1 MGISLI
7 ALVALSACTDD
18 VDGDRGT
25 GLTGHRLSF
34 IVSMDGEEAQTRAD
48 GSGTTA
54 ATRYL
59 NSVELKGRQGGKSVY
74 LQAEETDGF
83 PGDGQPLTRGTQIN
97 SATAMNAFAVSIY
110 SDPTGTPDQMYNKK
124 VENVSSTWTPE
135 KDYHW
140 SKGQKLSFFAWYP
153 YEKVWDV
160 TTDENTA
167 GAPVLAYTVPSK
179 VEEQQDLMTAVRVNQ
194 SETVGGTKLQFKHAL
209 SAVRFMSGSSLSICT
224 LHYIKLKGVKNKGAY
239 SMETQGWTLDN
250 DTTSYTFTLEK
261 EMDGTPGAP
270 ITEGDQTLLLMPQV
284 FEDENAELEVN
295 MTVGIDNYTLTA
307 KLKDV
312 TGEWKPGKT
321 YTYKISDTL
330 SDILK
335 VDVNFFK
342 GTNYTAHNISANG
355 DPYTIDITY
364 PYPNHVKKVEARL
377 KFSNAHTVESFDLT
391 GQTSVSRTSF
401 CMNNNGDPSK
411 AMTYKQGF
419 LIEIRIESDV
429 EVKIIAPHRDAN
441 ASREYTYSP
450 AENNDTWYSVWYG
463 DMYPPNYIDATNK
476 VIMSRQDAKEG
487 LLNMGS
493 DINAVESALTSVK
506 AAYVATYYEVDTNHP
521 KYGKGKWSLPYV
533 FWTADMIHK
542 ADVLCDMADNDAPPG
557 GNNLY
562 GESMHYHASSAWTEG
577 IASGT
582 SPLSYTYWVIRGTR
596 GGAKTRRYDSNYFM
610 SHTSPNDATNDA
622 QLFVSYR
629 SYSRALRLQIQY

>member
-48 GSGTTA
+48 GSETTA

-97 SATAMNAFAVSIY
+97 SAANMNAFAVSIY

-179 VEEQQDLMTAVRVNQ
+179 VEEQQDLMTAVRLNQ

-284 FEDENAELEVN
+284 FEDENAELEVY
-295 MTVGIDNYTLTA
+295 MSVGIYSYTLTA

-321 YTYKISDTL
+321 YTYKISDAL

-391 GQTSVSRTSF
+391 GQTRVSRTSF

-411 AMTYKQGF
+411 AMTYRQGF

-450 AENNDTWYSVWYG
+450 AENNDTWYCVWYG
-463 DMYPPNYIDATNK
+463 DMYPPNYIDATYK
-476 VIMSRQDAKEG
+476 VIISRENATGNVTMEDA
-487 LLNMGS
+487 
-493 DINAVESALTSVK
+493 VALRK
-506 AAYVATYYEVDTNHP
+506 DYYEVDVNHP
-521 KYGKGKWSLPYV
+521 KYGKGQWGFPNVLGDE
-533 FWTADMIHK
+533 WTIHRGDILYDMIYN
-542 ADVLCDMADNDAPPG
+542 CTSPG
-557 GNNLY
+557 GNALY
-562 GESMHYHASSAWTEG
+562 GKNIYENNLVNVWTNQACG
-577 IASGT
+577 YA
-582 SPLSYTYWVIRGTR
+582 Y
-596 GGAKTRRYDSNYFM
+596 GGAYCYWAIKAVPASNRRYDKSYFDNLPHQSN
-610 SHTSPNDATNDA
+610 SGNA
-622 QLFVSYR
+622 QLTPNATSRKAISRFVIMY
-629 SYSRALRLQIQY
+629 

>member
-1 MGISLI
+1 MTLLSRKRLMGISLI

-34 IVSMDGEEAQTRAD
+34 IVSMDGEEVQTRAD

-97 SATAMNAFAVSIY
+97 TATTMNAFAVSIY

-135 KDYHW
+135 EDYHW

-153 YEKVWDV
+153 YEKVWNV

-179 VEEQQDLMTAVRVNQ
+179 VEEQQDLMTAVRLNQ
-194 SETVGGTKLQFKHAL
+194 SETVGGTNLQFKHAL
-209 SAVRFMSGSSLSICT
+209 SAVRFMVGSSLSTCT

-239 SMETQGWTLDN
+239 SMATQGWTLEN
-250 DTTSYTFTLEK
+250 DTTSYTFTIEK
-261 EMDGTPGAP
+261 GMDGTPNVP

-284 FEDENAELEVN
+284 FEDENAELEVY
-295 MTVGIDNYTLTA
+295 MTVGIYSYTLTA

-335 VDVNFFK
+335 VDVKFFK

-377 KFSNAHTVESFDLT
+377 KYSNAHTVETFDLT
-391 GQTSVSRTSF
+391 GQTSVSRTSL

-411 AMTYKQGF
+411 AMAYRQGF
-419 LIEIRIESDV
+419 MIEIRIESDV
-429 EVKIIAPHRDAN
+429 DVKIIAPHRDAN
-441 ASREYTYSP
+441 ASRQYKYSP
-450 AENNDTWYSVWYG
+450 AENNDTWYCVWYG
-463 DMYPPNYIDATNK
+463 DMYPPNYIDATYK
-476 VIMSRQDAKEG
+476 VIISRE
-487 LLNMGS
+487 
-493 DINAVESALTSVK
+493 NATANRTME
-506 AAYVATYYEVDTNHP
+506 AAVSLRKDYYEVDVNHP
-521 KYGKGKWSLPYV
+521 KYGKRQWGFPNV
-533 FWTADMIHK
+533 MGDEWTIHRGDILYDMMNN
-542 ADVLCDMADNDAPPG
+542 CAPPG
-557 GNNLY
+557 NNSLY
-562 GESMHYHASSAWTEG
+562 GSEIFSHKLGVIWTNQACGYAYNGAPCYWAIKPG
-577 IASGT
+577 I
-582 SPLSYTYWVIRGTR
+582 
-596 GGAKTRRYDSNYFM
+596 KRYDKSYFDNLPHQSN
-610 SHTSPNDATNDA
+610 SGDA
-622 QLFVSYR
+622 QLTPNTTSRTAVS
-629 SYSRALRLQIQY
+629 RLVIMY

>member
-34 IVSMDGEEAQTRAD
+34 IVSMDGEEVQTRAD

-97 SATAMNAFAVSIY
+97 TATTMNAFAVSIY

-135 KDYHW
+135 EDYHW

-153 YEKVWDV
+153 YEKVWNV

-179 VEEQQDLMTAVRVNQ
+179 VEEQQDLMTAVRLNQ
-194 SETVGGTKLQFKHAL
+194 SETVGGTNLQFKHAL
-209 SAVRFMSGSSLSICT
+209 SAVRFMVGSSLSTCT

-239 SMETQGWTLDN
+239 SMATQGWTLEN
-250 DTTSYTFTLEK
+250 DTTSYTFTIEK
-261 EMDGTPGAP
+261 GMDGTPNVP

-284 FEDENAELEVN
+284 FEDENAELEVY
-295 MTVGIDNYTLTA
+295 MTVGIYSYTLTA

-335 VDVNFFK
+335 VDVKFFK

-377 KFSNAHTVESFDLT
+377 KYSNAHTVETFDLT
-391 GQTSVSRTSF
+391 GQTSVSRTSL

-411 AMTYKQGF
+411 AMAYRQGF
-419 LIEIRIESDV
+419 MIEIRIESDV
-429 EVKIIAPHRDAN
+429 DVKIIAPHRDAN
-441 ASREYTYSP
+441 ASRQYKYSP
-450 AENNDTWYSVWYG
+450 AENNDTWYCVWYG
-463 DMYPPNYIDATNK
+463 DMYPPNYIDATYK
-476 VIMSRQDAKEG
+476 VIISRE
-487 LLNMGS
+487 
-493 DINAVESALTSVK
+493 NATANRTME
-506 AAYVATYYEVDTNHP
+506 AAVSLRKDYYEVDVNHP
-521 KYGKGKWSLPYV
+521 KYGKRQWGFPNV
-533 FWTADMIHK
+533 MGDEWTIHRGDILYDMMNN
-542 ADVLCDMADNDAPPG
+542 CAPPG
-557 GNNLY
+557 NNSLY
-562 GESMHYHASSAWTEG
+562 GSEIFSHKLGVIWTNQACGYAYNGAPCYWAIKPG
-577 IASGT
+577 I
-582 SPLSYTYWVIRGTR
+582 
-596 GGAKTRRYDSNYFM
+596 KRYDKSYFDNLPHQSN
-610 SHTSPNDATNDA
+610 SGDA
-622 QLFVSYR
+622 QLTPNTTSRTAVS
-629 SYSRALRLQIQY
+629 RLVIMY

>member
-1 MGISLI
+1 MTLLSRKRLMGISLI
-7 ALVALSACTDD
+7 ALAAFSACSDD
-18 VDGDRGT
+18 MDGDRGT

-48 GSGTTA
+48 GSETTA

-97 SATAMNAFAVSIY
+97 SATAMNAFAVSAY
-110 SDPTGTPDQMYNKK
+110 TSVTGTPDHMYNVK
-124 VENVSSTWTPE
+124 VEKKSSAEWEPDGEYSWPE
-135 KDYHW
+135 GKVLHFY
-140 SKGQKLSFFAWYP
+140 AWYP
-153 YEKVWDV
+153 YGENSLEV
-160 TTDENTA
+160 TDKNTA
-167 GAPVLAYTVPSK
+167 GAPVLTYTVPGT
-179 VEEQQDLMTAVRVNQ
+179 VEEQKDVMTALKHNQ
-194 SETVGGTKLQFKHAL
+194 SDEEGGTLLRFQHTL
-209 SAVRFMSGSSLSICT
+209 SAVRFMTGSALSKCT
-224 LHYIKLKGVKNKGAY
+224 LHYIKLKGVKYKGSLQIGA
-239 SMETQGWTLDN
+239 EAWTLEN

-284 FEDENAELEVN
+284 FEDENAELEVY
-295 MTVGIDNYTLTA
+295 MSVGIYSYTLTA

-335 VDVNFFK
+335 VDVKFFK

-411 AMTYKQGF
+411 AMTYRQGF

-463 DMYPPNYIDATNK
+463 DMYPPNYIDATYK
-476 VIMSRQDAKEG
+476 VIISRENATVNVTMEDAVVFRK
-487 LLNMGS
+487 
-493 DINAVESALTSVK
+493 D
-506 AAYVATYYEVDTNHP
+506 YYEVDVNHP
-521 KYGKGKWSLPYV
+521 KYGKGQWGFPNVLGDE
-533 FWTADMIHK
+533 WTIHRGDILYDMIYN
-542 ADVLCDMADNDAPPG
+542 CTSPG
-557 GNNLY
+557 GNVLY
-562 GESMHYHASSAWTEG
+562 GKNIYEYNLVNVWTNQACG
-577 IASGT
+577 YA
-582 SPLSYTYWVIRGTR
+582 Y
-596 GGAKTRRYDSNYFM
+596 GGAYCYWAIKAVSASNRRYDKSYFDNLPHHSN
-610 SHTSPNDATNDA
+610 SGNA
-622 QLFVSYR
+622 QLTPNAT
-629 SYSRALRLQIQY
+629 SRKAISRLVIMY

>member
-1 MGISLI
+1 MTLLSRKRLMGISLI

-48 GSGTTA
+48 GGGATA

-97 SATAMNAFAVSIY
+97 SAVNMNAFAVSIY

-250 DTTSYTFTLEK
+250 DTTGYTFTLEK

-270 ITEGDQTLLLMPQV
+270 ITDGDQTLLLMPQV

-295 MTVGIDNYTLTA
+295 MTVGLDNYTLTA
-307 KLKDV
+307 KLKDIV
-312 TGEWKPGKT
+312 GEWKPGKT
-321 YTYKISDTL
+321 YTYKISDNL

-335 VDVNFFK
+335 VDLNFFK
-342 GTNYTAHNISANG
+342 GKNYTSHNISANG

-364 PYPNHVKKVEARL
+364 PEPNYVKKVTAR
-377 KFSNAHTVESFDLT
+377 FIYNDQSVIEDNIDLI
-391 GQTSVSRTSF
+391 GQTSVSRTSL
-401 CMNNNGDPSK
+401 CMNNNGASSK
-411 AMTYKQGF
+411 AKTISYGIFVQIK
-419 LIEIRIESDV
+419 IESDIKV
-429 EVKIIAPHRDAN
+429 NISSSYSSKQVYNPVTDNDKW
-441 ASREYTYSP
+441 YTI
-450 AENNDTWYSVWYG
+450 WQGVI
-463 DMYPPNYIDATNK
+463 YPPNYIDKTYK
-476 VIMSRQDAKEG
+476 VIMSRQNISPPTA
-487 LLNMGS
+487 NTTWSMAY
-493 DINAVESALTSVK
+493 NTATSLCQN
-506 AAYVATYYEVDTNHP
+506 YYEVDANHP
-521 KYGKGKWSLPYV
+521 TYGKGKWGLPSGSLNSA
-533 FWTADMIHK
+533 TDIHK
-542 ADVLCDMADNDAPPG
+542 MDILANMLEGNNYPG
-557 GNNLY
+557 GNALY
-562 GESMHYHASSAWTEG
+562 GAKAPYRDAHWTYGSFLFQGLVNYRLLVTYSNGRAYSYDGNAIKTGISQSGYAYGQFAADSPTKSMRA
-577 IASGT
+577 
-582 SPLSYTYWVIRGTR
+582 R
-596 GGAKTRRYDSNYFM
+596 
-610 SHTSPNDATNDA
+610 A
-622 QLFVSYR
+622 QIEY
-629 SYSRALRLQIQY
+629 

>member
-1 MGISLI
+1 MTLLSRKRLMGISLI

-48 GSGTTA
+48 GSETTA

-97 SATAMNAFAVSIY
+97 SAANMNAFAVSIY

-179 VEEQQDLMTAVRVNQ
+179 VEEQQDLMTAVRLNQ

-209 SAVRFMSGSSLSICT
+209 SAVRFMSGSSLSKCT

-284 FEDENAELEVN
+284 FEDENAELEVY
-295 MTVGIDNYTLTA
+295 MSVGIYSYTLTA

-321 YTYKISDTL
+321 YTYKISDAL

-342 GTNYTAHNISANG
+342 GTNYTVHNISANG

-377 KFSNAHTVESFDLT
+377 RYSNAHTVETFDLT
-391 GQTSVSRTSF
+391 GKTSVSRTSL

-411 AMTYKQGF
+411 AMAYRQGF
-419 LIEIRIESDV
+419 MIEIRIESDV
-429 EVKIIAPHRDAN
+429 EVKIIAPRRDAN

-450 AENNDTWYSVWYG
+450 AENNDTWYCVWYG
-463 DMYPPNYIDATNK
+463 DMYPPNYIDATYK
-476 VIMSRQDAKEG
+476 VIISRENATNTLMTMEG
-487 LLNMGS
+487 
-493 DINAVESALTSVK
+493 AVSLRPN
-506 AAYVATYYEVDTNHP
+506 YYEVDVNHP
-521 KYGKGKWSLPYV
+521 KYGKGQWGFPNV
-533 FWTADMIHK
+533 MGDEWTIHRGDILYDMVR
-542 ADVLCDMADNDAPPG
+542 DCAPPG
-557 GNNLY
+557 NNSLYGSKILSNNL
-562 GESMHYHASSAWTEG
+562 GAAVWTNQACG
-577 IASGT
+577 YAYNGAYCYWAIKAGSIRSYDKSYFDSLPHQSNSG
-582 SPLSYTYWVIRGTR
+582 
-596 GGAKTRRYDSNYFM
+596 N
-610 SHTSPNDATNDA
+610 A
-622 QLFVSYR
+622 QLTPNATSRRGSTRFVIMY
-629 SYSRALRLQIQY
+629 